1 MYDIKKSW
9 RLPWYVTYRHTAKI
23 MFSEEISKTFQLL
36 ATLQNFFS
44 TLYDKFK
51 SITPN
56 NDIISR
62 FGSICLLLVVVI
74 DEIRKFEI
82 WLKNVLWSSKHG
94 VPLGCTSL
102 VVSQHFSEFLYGIY
116 WWALALVYVFA
127 GDTVRD
133 FKISLKKWKK
143 SRKNKEIACPVNFWN
158 KKNVPD
164 VCHTIFWFYRKTII
178 APTSCHKKK
187 FFLEVSRK
195 KIMTKSTRGGE
206 TPFLPGVFPPPPSG
220 VQNYD
225 FDGFDVAC

>member
-1 MYDIKKSW
+1 MLDVWYKKNSL
-9 RLPWYVTYRHTAKI
+9 RLPWYATCRHTAKI

-51 SITPN
+51 SIAPN
-56 NDIISR
+56 NDIISS
-62 FGSICLLLVVVI
+62 FGSICLLLIVVI

-82 WLKNVLWSSKHG
+82 WQKNVLWSSKHG
-94 VPLGCTSL
+94 VPPGCTSL

-143 SRKNKEIACPVNFWN
+143 IT
-158 KKNVPD
+158 KK
-164 VCHTIFWFYRKTII
+164 
-178 APTSCHKKK
+178 
-187 FFLEVSRK
+187 
-195 KIMTKSTRGGE
+195 
-206 TPFLPGVFPPPPSG
+206 
-220 VQNYD
+220 
-225 FDGFDVAC
+225 